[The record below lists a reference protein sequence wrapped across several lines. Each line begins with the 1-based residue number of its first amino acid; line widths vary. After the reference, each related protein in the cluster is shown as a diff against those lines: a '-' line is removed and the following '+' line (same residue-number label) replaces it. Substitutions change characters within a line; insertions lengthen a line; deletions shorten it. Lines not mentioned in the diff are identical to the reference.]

1 MLMWIASVL
10 VGIAFGIIVNIFYAA
25 VRHTWPENYF
35 GLDGSV
41 DPVVSRN
48 AYRYVVFRFIPPFV
62 AVAASALTVER
73 FGGGPLLAG
82 MATAVIH
89 ILRLVPAAINAGRA
103 GRRRLLSAT
112 AIVATILI
120 GLAFG
125 AVQARAAFDPVVPR
139 PSELVANLW
148 AGLLAAIGAVYLQR
162 VALVKHSPGA
172 LVRRSLGEIP
182 VDPVRVGMARLRD
195 AGIDDKI
202 LLAILAAENLQRP
215 PWFRAIEYRLP
226 DFLDATTG
234 LLQQKRAV
242 SDAVSIRRGVDWLI
256 EVAEPRPV
264 PDSYGH
270 VDETGWRTRIFEQ
283 YNDGDEFMAVVSG
296 AYDLL
301 DDDPVL
307 AARFRGGT

>member
-1 MLMWIASVL
+1 MWIASIL
-10 VGIAFGIIVNIFYAA
+10 VGITFGIILNILYSA

-41 DPVVSRN
+41 DPIISRN
-48 AYRYVVFRFIPPFV
+48 AYRYLIFRFVPPFV
-62 AVAASALTVER
+62 AVAASALTAER
-73 FGGGPLLAG
+73 FGGRPLLAG

-112 AIVATILI
+112 IIVAMILI
-120 GLAFG
+120 ALAFG
-125 AVQARAAFDPVVPR
+125 AVQARAVFDPVIPR

-162 VALVKHSPGA
+162 VALVKRSPGA
-172 LVRRSLGEIP
+172 LVRRSLCEIP
-182 VDPVRVGMARLRD
+182 VDPVRVGTARLREN
-195 AGIDDKI
+195 GIDDKI

-242 SDAVSIRRGVDWLI
+242 SDSDSISRGVDWLI
-256 EVAEPRPV
+256 EVAEPRPA

-270 VDETGWRTRIFEQ
+270 VDERSWRTRIFEQ
-283 YNDGDEFMAVVSG
+283 YNDGDEFMAIVSG
-296 AYDLL
+296 AYDLV

-307 AARFRGGT
+307 AARFRGDD